1 MYTASQLKEM
11 DVHLLILEVV
21 EKILL
26 GMFIMNLV
34 WLLFIPLSAFTG
46 ANVFSIVFSLIAWRG
61 AKVANSVADGLL
73 NIHISVI
80 AASLLYLNTEIF
92 EREDENR

>member
-1 MYTASQLKEM
+1 MYTASQLKEI

-26 GMFIMNLV
+26 GMFIMNVGYLA
-34 WLLFIPLSAFTG
+34 LIPLSSFTG
-46 ANVFSIVFSLIAWRG
+46 VNVFSFVLSLIAWRG

-73 NIHISVI
+73 LAHISII
-80 AASLLYLNTEIF
+80 AASLLYLNIEIL
-92 EREDENR
+92 EREDE